1 METVT
6 FSAFSIGKDDIECYV
21 TVMSAKEMVKI
32 ATVSRIDE
40 DAEKGYQ
47 RHLDQKRVKEITSY
61 INDGNIIPG
70 SIILSVQK
78 GCSKRYDEENGKLHV
93 TLSENNLLF
102 VIDGQHRLYGASLCE
117 QDVIL
122 PVCIFTGLDIKQEI
136 QYFLDINSYQ
146 RGVTKTLRIELLKFL
161 AEPDSR
167 DDIRNRLFK
176 ELNTDLNSP
185 LYNRMSPT
193 ISMEGKLTHVPF
205 QEAIDPLLNGNILKQ
220 FNYEGKKTL
229 IVNYLLAV
237 ESTLKRMEGNSNRIT
252 NSIFFQAIFKI
263 FDEVCSLSLTH
274 YKNYKEESFTEILDA
289 ITRLDF
295 TRHTGSNNQV
305 KNAMIK
311 EMKDLLAI
319 KSNTLGVPDDLL
331 F

>member
-1 METVT
+1 MQTIT

-21 TVMSAKEMVKI
+21 TVMSAKEMVNI
-32 ATVSRIDE
+32 ATVSRIDQDVE
-40 DAEKGYQ
+40 RGYQ

-93 TLSENNLLF
+93 TLSEDNLLF

-117 QDVIL
+117 QNVIL

-146 RGVTKTLRIELLKFL
+146 RGVAKTLRIELLKFL
-161 AEPDSR
+161 AEPDSK

-176 ELNTDLNSP
+176 ELNTDINSP

-193 ISMEGKLTHVPF
+193 TSMEGKLTHVPF

-220 FNYEGKKTL
+220 FVYEDKKAL
-229 IVNYLLAV
+229 ILNYLSAV
-237 ESTLKRMEGNSNRIT
+237 EFTLKKMEGSSNRLT

-263 FDEVCSLSLTH
+263 FDDVCSLSLTY
-274 YKNYKEESFTEILDA
+274 YKNYKESSFIEVLDA

-305 KNAMIK
+305 KNAMTK

-319 KSNTLGVPDDLL
+319 KSNTLVVPNDLL